1 MAVVSLHGPPIVV
14 NLPQYQLS
22 YEPSPPI
29 HQAEPQ
35 PKQTDQH
42 WKIKVGFVK
51 HLQVVS
57 DLLLMQ
63 IAYHCNMRLQS

>member
-22 YEPSPPI
+22 YKPSPPI

-35 PKQTDQH
+35 PKQTDQQR
-42 WKIKVGFVK
+42 KIKVGFVK